1 MRVITGKH
9 IARRS
14 FLKGMGASVAL
25 PFLDAMVPAGPLWKR
40 VMEAEANHTRL
51 VAIEFVHGMAG
62 CQQEFGAKQH
72 LFSPETVGRSFEF
85 VEDSALKPLEAW
97 REYLTIVS
105 NTDVRMAE
113 AYRPEE
119 IGGDH
124 FRSSAVF
131 LTQSHPK
138 QTQGSDLYVGT
149 SLDQIHAQRFG
160 KDTALPSLQLC
171 IESMDAAG
179 GCDYNYSC
187 AYTDSISW
195 ASPDEPLPM
204 IRNPRVAFDLLFGS
218 GGTAEERSSRRRTH
232 RSILDWVMEEVAD
245 LKRDLSSEDT
255 QRMDRYLDN
264 VREIERR
271 IQRVEDINTSGRA
284 RELPE
289 APAGVPDSYEEHMRL
304 MFDLQ
309 VLAFETDMTRVVSF
323 KTGRDASNRAFPES
337 GSDRAFHPASH
348 HGNNPEA
355 VMEFNKINQ
364 FHVSMLPYFLER
376 LQETVEGDTHLLDKT
391 AIIYGSPMGD
401 PNVHNHRRC
410 PLVILG
416 KGNGA
421 LEGNLHLRAADGT
434 PMANALLSL
443 MHGVGHDME
452 SFGDSTGTFPLTYPS
467 GLSAIVADRDVRE

>member
-1 MRVITGKH
+1 MHLITGKH
-9 IARRS
+9 LGRRS
-14 FLKGMGASVAL
+14 FLRGMGATVAL
-25 PFLDAMVPAGPLWKR
+25 PFLDAMVPAGPLWKK
-40 VMEAEANHTRL
+40 VMEAEGNHTRL

-62 CQQEFGAKQH
+62 LNQEFGAQQH
-72 LFSPETVGRSFEF
+72 LFSPAQVGRNFEF
-85 VEDSALKPLEAW
+85 VEDSALKPLEDW

-138 QTQGSDLYVGT
+138 QTQGSDLFVGT
-149 SLDQIHAQRFG
+149 SLDQIHARRYG
-160 KDTALPSLQLC
+160 MDNALPSLQLC

-195 ASPDEPLPM
+195 SSPDEPLPM
-204 IRNPRVAFDLLFGS
+204 IRNPRVAFDLLFGA
-218 GGTAEERSSRRRTH
+218 GGSSEERSLRRQSH
-232 RSILDWVMEEVAD
+232 RSILDWIMEEVTD
-245 LKRDLSSEDT
+245 LKRDLGTED
-255 QRMDRYLDN
+255 QARMERYLDN

-271 IQRVEDINTSGRA
+271 IQRVEQLNTDGRA

-289 APAGVPDSYEEHMRL
+289 APAGVPDSYEEHMKL

-323 KTGRDASNRAFPES
+323 KTGRDASNRTFPES
-337 GSDRAFHPASH
+337 GSDRAFHPSSH

-355 VMEFNKINQ
+355 LMEFNKINRY
-364 FHVSMLPYFLER
+364 HVSMLPYFLEK
-376 LQETVEGDTHLLDKT
+376 LQNTVEGDTHLLDKT

-410 PLVILG
+410 PLVLLG
-416 KGNGA
+416 KGNGM
-421 LEGNLHLRAADGT
+421 LEGNLHLKAADGT
-434 PMANALLSL
+434 PMANALLTL
-443 MHGVGHDME
+443 LHGLGHEME
-452 SFGDSTGTFPLTYPS
+452 TFGDSTGHFPLTYPS
-467 GLSAIVADRDVRE
+467 GLAALVADAR